1 MILKILKYN
10 LLVLCIISI
19 SSCSSTKD
27 DPATINTPGPQSLID
42 SETFDPIE
50 GTPPLPL
57 IFSGDF
63 IVDGKPGPSGINIFA
78 QIIDGGSVVSVTSR
92 GLYQHVIVS
101 PVSVR
106 DIEHG
111 FFHFYIGSREGDYV
125 EAKET
130 YPIKSIETPTNVT
143 LNLNFS
149 RLPND

>member
-1 MILKILKYN
+1 M
-10 LLVLCIISI
+10 
-19 SSCSSTKD
+19 KD
-27 DPATINTPGPQSLID
+27 DTATINTPEPQPLIN

-50 GTPPLPL
+50 GSPPLPL

-63 IVDGKPGPSGINIFA
+63 FVDGKPGPPGINIFT
-78 QIIDGGSVVSVTSR
+78 QIIDGGSILSVTSL
-92 GLYQHVIVS
+92 GLYQHVIAS
-101 PVSVR
+101 PISVR

-130 YPIKSIETPTNVT
+130 YPINSIEAPTNIN

-149 RLPND
+149 RLPTE

>member
-1 MILKILKYN
+1 M
-10 LLVLCIISI
+10 LCIISI
-19 SSCSSTKD
+19 CSCPSMKD
-27 DPATINTPGPQSLID
+27 DTATINTPEPQPLIN

-50 GTPPLPL
+50 GSPPLPL

-63 IVDGKPGPSGINIFA
+63 FVDGKPGPPGINIFT
-78 QIIDGGSVVSVTSR
+78 QIIDGGSILSVTSL
-92 GLYQHVIVS
+92 GLYQHVIAS
-101 PVSVR
+101 PISVR

-130 YPIKSIETPTNVT
+130 YPIKSIEAPTNVN

-149 RLPND
+149 RLPTE

>member
-1 MILKILKYN
+1 MI
-10 LLVLCIISI
+10 CIC
-19 SSCSSTKD
+19 SCSSIKD
-27 DPATINTPGPQSLID
+27 EPATINTPGPQTIIN

-50 GTPPLPL
+50 GNPPLPL

-63 IVDGKPGPSGINIFA
+63 MVDGKPGPAGTNIFT
-78 QIIDGGSVVSVTSR
+78 QIIDGGSVLSVTSQ
-92 GLYQHVIVS
+92 GLYQHVIAS
-101 PVSVR
+101 PISIK

-130 YPIKSIETPTNVT
+130 YPIKSIDVPTNVK

-149 RLPND
+149 RLPTD

>member
-1 MILKILKYN
+1 M
-10 LLVLCIISI
+10 LCIISI
-19 SSCSSTKD
+19 CSCSSMKD
-27 DPATINTPGPQSLID
+27 DTATINTPEPQPLIN

-50 GTPPLPL
+50 GSPPLPL

-63 IVDGKPGPSGINIFA
+63 FVDGKPGPPGINIFT
-78 QIIDGGSVVSVTSR
+78 QIIDGGSILSVTSL
-92 GLYQHVIVS
+92 GLYQHVIAS
-101 PVSVR
+101 PISVR

-130 YPIKSIETPTNVT
+130 YPIKSIEAPTNIN

-149 RLPND
+149 RLPTE